1 MGPGLTHRRSLVHT
15 NLLSTYSRLHSY
27 AYHVRVMEKYQLLGP
42 LYMADINNIYIIP
55 SLPPYPLSDNVIML
69 LACE

>member
-1 MGPGLTHRRSLVHT
+1 
-15 NLLSTYSRLHSY
+15 
-27 AYHVRVMEKYQLLGP
+27 MEKYQLLGP